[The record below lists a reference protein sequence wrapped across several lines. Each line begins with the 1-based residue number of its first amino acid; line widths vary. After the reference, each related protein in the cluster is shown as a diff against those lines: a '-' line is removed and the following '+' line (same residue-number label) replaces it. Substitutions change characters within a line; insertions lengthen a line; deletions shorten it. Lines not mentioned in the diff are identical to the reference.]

1 MRILLI
7 NPPATREETYSAFS
21 FVAPNLPPLGLG
33 YMAAYLRRA
42 GHHVEIVDAVSQ
54 GVTEEGVRAIVQS
67 TASDI
72 VGVTAT
78 TIAFPRAK
86 RVLAMVKSVRADAL
100 TLAGGPHI
108 SAIPEAVMKEC
119 PQIDIGVFGEGEE
132 TVVEIADRLG
142 RGGPLTDIEGT
153 AVRRDGAIALNP
165 GRSLIQD
172 LDRLPFP
179 ARDLFKEDVPFR
191 QTPLRGR
198 GRVCNLVTSRGCPYK
213 CRFCDQSVFGSRWRG
228 HSAASIAAEVDQLRG
243 RYGAGTLS
251 FEDDN
256 FNLKRSRTLELCE
269 RLARLHSP
277 IEWGCSLRIERID
290 MEVLTAMR
298 AAGCRLIY
306 IGLEHGE
313 EEILKLLGK
322 EVDLP
327 LVLEKIRMARSAG
340 IRVYSSFMVGVPGET
355 ARTAGA
361 TLGLALSLPLDGAS
375 FNLFTPYPG
384 TPLARDAETCGTVR
398 DSWETYP
405 DHANHASFIPRDL
418 SEAELVA
425 IQRRAYRRFYARP
438 GFLLR
443 HPGLVLNSA
452 ILKNIV
458 KLLKLFVFPGD
469 RSS

>member
-42 GHHVEIVDAVSQ
+42 DHHVEIVDAVSQ
-54 GVTEEGVRAIVQS
+54 SVTEEGVRSIVRS
-67 TASDI
+67 AAPDI

-86 RVLAMVKSVRADAL
+86 RVLAMVKSVRADTL
-100 TLAGGPHI
+100 TLAGGPHL
-108 SAIPEAVMKEC
+108 SAIPEAVMQEC
-119 PQIDIGVFGEGEE
+119 PQIDMGVFGEGEE
-132 TVVEIADRLG
+132 TVAEIADRHG
-142 RGGPLTDIEGT
+142 RGAPLADIDGT
-153 AVRRDGAIALNP
+153 AVRRDGAIVLNP

-179 ARDLFKEDVPFR
+179 ARDLFKEDVPFH

-198 GRVCNLVTSRGCPYK
+198 GRVYNLVTSRGCPYK

-243 RYGAGTLS
+243 RYGAGHLS

-269 RLARLHSP
+269 RLATAHSP

-290 MEVLTAMR
+290 PEVLAAMR

-313 EEILKLLGK
+313 KEILKLLGK

-327 LVLEKIRMARSAG
+327 LVLEKIRMAKSAG
-340 IRVYSSFMVGVPGET
+340 IHVYSSFMVGVPGET

-361 TLGLALSLPLDGAS
+361 TLGLARSLPLDGAS

-384 TPLARDAETCGTVR
+384 TPLARDAEAYGTVR
-398 DSWETYP
+398 DSWEAYS
-405 DHANHASFIPRDL
+405 DHADRASFIPRDL

-425 IQRRAYRRFYARP
+425 IQRRAYRRFYVRP
-438 GFLLR
+438 SFLLR